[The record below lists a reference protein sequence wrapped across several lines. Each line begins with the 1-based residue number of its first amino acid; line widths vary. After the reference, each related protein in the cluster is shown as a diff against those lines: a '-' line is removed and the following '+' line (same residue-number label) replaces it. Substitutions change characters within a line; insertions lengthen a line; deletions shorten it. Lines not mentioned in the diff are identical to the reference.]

1 MGNIIVQHWCGDFPQ
16 WALQAEQTIRK
27 YARTINSEY
36 LLLKDYPMQE
46 MVNQKQEKPWLVLQK
61 LYVLNKEFDS
71 YDNVLLLDMDM
82 IATKNIDN
90 IFDYEGIGRLHL
102 KGMSDVNAS
111 KNGRKWSTL
120 YHKNESMF
128 FGNCVKLKKEYRKE
142 LRKALKKDI
151 IDNNKSADGLP
162 PNDEILMHHLFYVT
176 GILKDHKELQ
186 LPHDRFCDLPEEAHK
201 DATLLHFCNARKN
214 NIPEVVRNL
223 YGLEIL

>member
-1 MGNIIVQHWCGDFPQ
+1 MLRCHQSRHEKAITDVALCLDLVVQ
-16 WALQAEQTIRK
+16 
-27 YARTINSEY
+27 
-36 LLLKDYPMQE
+36 
-46 MVNQKQEKPWLVLQK
+46 
-61 LYVLNKEFDS
+61 DS
-71 YDNVLLLDMDM
+71 
-82 IATKNIDN
+82 
-90 IFDYEGIGRLHL
+90 
-102 KGMSDVNAS
+102 
-111 KNGRKWSTL
+111 STPPL
-120 YHKNESMF
+120 
-128 FGNCVKLKKEYRKE
+128 LKKEYRKE